1 MDLGIVSEVMAGG
14 KICMH
19 APVFAGFRNLILAN
33 IDGRTDSQYKGTK
46 DVGGFIRQ
54 TVAEDGSAK
63 MVRDLV
69 GDAEWMDY
77 CGRLKPEDRVVNLVR
92 LNGPMTRGGA
102 ACSYGSMEIRDQ
114 IMSSADIPQCKAH
127 IILCNTPGGMASCI
141 QDLRMAV
148 NYAHDHGQK
157 VFMLIDGMC
166 ASGGTFASALCDGVY
181 CVNLEDE
188 IGSIGM
194 YCSFF
199 TLADGAENKITSE
212 VYHEYY
218 ATASK
223 DKNAWYRAA
232 AEGDMKL
239 IEKET
244 NADLAQM
251 IANIK
256 KDRPSI
262 KDEQCTGAMYKMK
275 DVIGSLIDGQ
285 TTLPQLAALALGE
298 WDERQGAA
306 VERKETAD
314 NVSAPEPEPEPAP
327 APEPE
332 EPEVPEG
339 DGDDDENH
347 DGEADG
353 NEGAPQ
359 TSTEPKNNNPMT
371 KQYTAIPAA
380 IGEEAMESLDGEL
393 TLSPE
398 QAEALEAR
406 LAQEDTRVADLTQQ
420 LAEATTAHE
429 TAIAE
434 LNTQHENAVAE
445 LNQQHADGISEV
457 NAAHEAAVAEIN
469 TAHATEL
476 ESLRTQHAAEIESLN
491 TAHAAELEGLNTQLA
506 ELRTQ
511 MEQLTQQRNDLQATV
526 EELNNAAGAQ
536 PQAGEQPAGNG
547 KQAPAQPRIVTSS
560 TYDPRLS
567 AEENYR
573 LQMAAR
579 GK

>member
-1 MDLGIVSEVMAGG
+1 MDLGIVSEVMSGG

-54 TVAEDGSAK
+54 TTAEDGTVK
-63 MVRDLV
+63 MVRDVV
-69 GDAEWMDY
+69 GDAELLDY
-77 CGRLKPEDRVVNLVR
+77 YGRLKAEDRVVNLIR

-102 ACSYGSMEIRDQ
+102 ACSYGTMEIRDQ
-114 IMSSADIPQCKAH
+114 IMSSADVPQCKAH
-127 IILCNTPGGMASCI
+127 IILCNTPGGMATCI

-157 VFMLIDGMC
+157 VYMLIDGMC

-244 NADLAQM
+244 NADLAAM

-256 KDRPSI
+256 KDRPAI
-262 KDEQCTGAMYKMK
+262 NDEQCTGAMYKMK

-285 TTLPQLAALALGE
+285 TTLPQLAADALSE
-298 WDERQGAA
+298 WEERGGSA

-314 NVSAPEPEPEPAP
+314 NVSDPEPEPAP
-327 APEPE
+327 VPEPE
-332 EPEVPEG
+332 PEDPDNTDPEG
-339 DGDDDENH
+339 DGDNDEG
-347 DGEADG
+347 DGDG
-353 NEGAPQ
+353 AQ
-359 TSTEPKNNNPMT
+359 TSSQQNSNLTPMTT

-420 LAEATTAHE
+420 LADANAAHE

-434 LNTQHENAVAE
+434 LNTRHENAVAE
-445 LNQQHADGISEV
+445 LNQQHQ
-457 NAAHEAAVAEIN
+457 AEIEEASN
-469 TAHATEL
+469 AHATEL
-476 ESLRTQHAAEIESLN
+476 ESLRSQHAAEIEALN
-491 TAHAAELEGLNTQLA
+491 GAHATELEGLNSQLA

-511 MEQLTQQRNDLQATV
+511 KEQLTQQRNDLQATV
-526 EELNNAAGAQ
+526 EELNNGQGAQ

-567 AEENYR
+567 AEENYKR
-573 LQMAAR
+573 QMEAR
-579 GK
+579 K

>member
-1 MDLGIVSEVMAGG
+1 MDLGIVSEVMSGG

-46 DVGGFIRQ
+46 SVGGFIRH
-54 TVAEDGSAK
+54 TTAEDGTVK
-63 MVRDLV
+63 MVRDVV
-69 GDAEWMDY
+69 GNAEMLEY
-77 CGRLKPEDRVVNLVR
+77 YGRLKADDRVVNLIR

-157 VFMLIDGMC
+157 VYMLIDGMC

-262 KDEQCTGAMYKMK
+262 KDDQCTGAMYKMK

-285 TTLPQLAALALGE
+285 TTLPQLAADALSE
-298 WDERQGAA
+298 WEERGGAA

-314 NVSAPEPEPEPAP
+314 NVSAPEPSPAPQEDPGVPTEDEPE
-327 APEPE
+327 
-332 EPEVPEG
+332 
-339 DGDDDENH
+339 DDDDENN
-347 DGEADG
+347 DGETEG
-353 NEGAPQ
+353 NDGAPQ
-359 TSTEPKNNNPMT
+359 TSEQNSNHTPMI

-393 TLSPE
+393 TLTAE
-398 QAEALEAR
+398 EAEALEER

-420 LAEATTAHE
+420 LADANAAHE
-429 TAIAE
+429 SAIAE
-434 LNTQHENAVAE
+434 LRAQHEE
-445 LNQQHADGISEV
+445 GLTEM
-457 NAAHEAAVAEIN
+457 NAAHEAAMTELNSQHQAAIAEANASHAAELESLRAQHAAEIENLN

-476 ESLRTQHAAEIESLN
+476 D
-491 TAHAAELEGLNTQLA
+491 GLNTQLA
-506 ELRTQ
+506 ELRSQLEQ
-511 MEQLTQQRNDLQATV
+511 MTQQRNDLQATV
-526 EELNNAAGAQ
+526 EELNAAQGEQ
-536 PQAGEQPAGNG
+536 PQAGEQPSGNG
-547 KQAPAQPRIVTSS
+547 KQAPAQPRIVTST

-567 AEENYR
+567 AEENYKR
-573 LQMAAR
+573 QMAAR
-579 GK
+579 R

>member
-1 MDLGIVSEVMAGG
+1 MDLGIVSEVMSGG

-54 TVAEDGSAK
+54 ATAEDGTVK
-63 MVRDLV
+63 MVRDVV
-69 GDAEWMDY
+69 GDAEWLDY
-77 CGRLKPEDRVVNLVR
+77 CGRLKAEDRVVNLIR

-114 IMSSADIPQCKAH
+114 IMTSADVPQCKAH

-157 VFMLIDGMC
+157 VYMLIDGMC

-262 KDEQCTGAMYKMK
+262 NDEQCTGAMYKMK

-285 TTLPQLAALALGE
+285 TTLPQLAADALSE
-298 WDERQGAA
+298 WEERGGSA

-314 NVSAPEPEPEPAP
+314 NVSAPEPEPAP
-327 APEPE
+327 VPEPE
-332 EPEVPEG
+332 PEDPDNTDPEG
-339 DGDDDENH
+339 DGDNDEG
-347 DGEADG
+347 DGA
-353 NEGAPQ
+353 Q
-359 TSTEPKNNNPMT
+359 TSSEQNSNHTPMT

-420 LAEATTAHE
+420 LADTNAAHE

-445 LNQQHADGISEV
+445 LNQQHET
-457 NAAHEAAVAEIN
+457 AVAELNIQHQAEIEEASN
-469 TAHATEL
+469 AHATEL
-476 ESLRTQHAAEIESLN
+476 ESLRSQHAAEIEALN
-491 TAHAAELEGLNTQLA
+491 GAHATELEGLNSQLA

-511 MEQLTQQRNDLQATV
+511 KEQLTQQRNDLQATV
-526 EELNNAAGAQ
+526 EELNNAQGAQ

-567 AEENYR
+567 AEENYKR
-573 LQMAAR
+573 QMEAR
-579 GK
+579 K

>member
-1 MDLGIVSEVMAGG
+1 
-14 KICMH
+14 MH

-46 DVGGFIRQ
+46 DVGGFIRH
-54 TVAEDGSAK
+54 TTAEDGTVK
-63 MVRDLV
+63 MVRDVV
-69 GDAEWMDY
+69 GDAEWLDY
-77 CGRLKPEDRVVNLVR
+77 CGRLKAEDRVVNLIR

-114 IMSSADIPQCKAH
+114 IMTSADVPQCKAH

-157 VFMLIDGMC
+157 VYMLIDGMC

-262 KDEQCTGAMYKMK
+262 NDEQCTGAMYKMK

-285 TTLPQLAALALGE
+285 TTLPQLAADALSE
-298 WDERQGAA
+298 WEERGGSA

-314 NVSAPEPEPEPAP
+314 NVSDPEPEPAP
-327 APEPE
+327 VPEPE
-332 EPEVPEG
+332 PEDPDNIDPEG
-339 DGDDDENH
+339 DGDNDEG
-347 DGEADG
+347 DGDG
-353 NEGAPQ
+353 AQ
-359 TSTEPKNNNPMT
+359 TSSEQNSNHTPMT

-406 LAQEDTRVADLTQQ
+406 LAQEDTRVADLTHQ
-420 LAEATTAHE
+420 LADANAAHE

-445 LNQQHADGISEV
+445 LNQQHET
-457 NAAHEAAVAEIN
+457 AVAELNIQHQAEIEYARK
-469 TAHATEL
+469 AHATEL
-476 ESLRTQHAAEIESLN
+476 ESLRSQHAAEIEALN
-491 TAHAAELEGLNTQLA
+491 GAHATELEGLNSQLA

-511 MEQLTQQRNDLQATV
+511 KEQLTQQRNDLQATV
-526 EELNNAAGAQ
+526 EELNNAQGAQ

-547 KQAPAQPRIVTSS
+547 KQAPAKPRIVTSS
-560 TYDPRLS
+560 TFDPRLS
-567 AEENYR
+567 AEENYKR
-573 LQMAAR
+573 QMEAR
-579 GK
+579 K

>member
-1 MDLGIVSEVMAGG
+1 MDLGIVSEVMSGG

-54 TVAEDGSAK
+54 TTAEDGTVK
-63 MVRDLV
+63 MVRDVV
-69 GDAEWMDY
+69 GDAEWLDY
-77 CGRLKPEDRVVNLVR
+77 CGRLKAEDRVVNLIR

-114 IMSSADIPQCKAH
+114 IMTSADVPQCKAH

-157 VFMLIDGMC
+157 VYMLIDGMC

-256 KDRPSI
+256 KDRPAI
-262 KDEQCTGAMYKMK
+262 NDEQCTGAMYKMK

-285 TTLPQLAALALGE
+285 TTLPQLAADALSE
-298 WDERQGAA
+298 WEERGGSA

-314 NVSAPEPEPEPAP
+314 NVSDPEPEPAP
-327 APEPE
+327 VPEPE
-332 EPEVPEG
+332 PEDPDNTDPEG
-339 DGDDDENH
+339 DGDNDEG
-347 DGEADG
+347 DGDG
-353 NEGAPQ
+353 AQ
-359 TSTEPKNNNPMT
+359 TSSEQNSNHTPMT

-420 LAEATTAHE
+420 LADANAAHE

-445 LNQQHADGISEV
+445 LNQQHET
-457 NAAHEAAVAEIN
+457 AVAELN
-469 TAHATEL
+469 TQHQAEIEEASNAHATEL
-476 ESLRTQHAAEIESLN
+476 ESLRSQHAAEIEALN
-491 TAHAAELEGLNTQLA
+491 GAHATELEGLNSQLA

-511 MEQLTQQRNDLQATV
+511 KEQLTQQRNDLQATV
-526 EELNNAAGAQ
+526 EELNNGQGAQ

-567 AEENYR
+567 AEENYKR
-573 LQMAAR
+573 QMEAR
-579 GK
+579 K

>member
-1 MDLGIVSEVMAGG
+1 MDLGIVSEVMSGG

-46 DVGGFIRQ
+46 DIGGFIRQ
-54 TVAEDGSAK
+54 TTAEDGTVK

-77 CGRLKPEDRVVNLVR
+77 CGRLKAEDRVVNLVR
-92 LNGPMTRGGA
+92 LSGPMTRGGA

-114 IMSSADIPQCKAH
+114 IMSSADVPQCKAH

-232 AEGDMKL
+232 AEGDMEL

-262 KDEQCTGAMYKMK
+262 KDEQCTGAMYKMH

-285 TTLPQLAALALGE
+285 STLPQLAAYALGE
-298 WDERQGAA
+298 WEERGGAV

-314 NVSAPEPEPEPAP
+314 NVSASVPEPEPAP
-327 APEPE
+327 VPVPE
-332 EPEVPEG
+332 EPEDAPV
-339 DGDDDENH
+339 DDDDENKE
-347 DGEADG
+347 GEANG
-353 NEGAPQ
+353 NEGEAQ
-359 TSTEPKNNNPMT
+359 TSNQPNNNTPMT

-393 TLSPE
+393 TLTPD
-398 QAEALEAR
+398 QAEALEQR
-406 LAQEDTRVADLTQQ
+406 LSQEDTRVADLTQQ
-420 LAEATTAHE
+420 LADANAAHE
-429 TAIAE
+429 TAVAE

-445 LNQQHADGISEV
+445 LNQQHADGISEI
-457 NAAHEAAVAEIN
+457 NAAHEAAVAELN
-469 TAHATEL
+469 NAHATEL
-476 ESLRTQHAAEIESLN
+476 ESLRTAHAAEIEALN
-491 TAHAAELEGLNTQLA
+491 GTHATELEGLNSQLA

-511 MEQLTQQRNDLQATV
+511 MEQLTQQRNDMQATI
-526 EELNNAAGAQ
+526 EELNNAQGAQ

-567 AEENYR
+567 AEENYKR
-573 LQMAAR
+573 QMAAR
-579 GK
+579 K